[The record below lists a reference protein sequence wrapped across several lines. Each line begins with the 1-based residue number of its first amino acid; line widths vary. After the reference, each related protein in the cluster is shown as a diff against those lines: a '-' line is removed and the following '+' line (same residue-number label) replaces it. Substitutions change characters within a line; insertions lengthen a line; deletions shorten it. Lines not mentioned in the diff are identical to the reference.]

1 VSIPVVRN
9 LSNKASSVEGIIWFQ
24 VAKAVIGVASRILQ
38 LLIEISA

>member
-9 LSNKASSVEGIIWFQ
+9 PSNKASSVEGIIWFP